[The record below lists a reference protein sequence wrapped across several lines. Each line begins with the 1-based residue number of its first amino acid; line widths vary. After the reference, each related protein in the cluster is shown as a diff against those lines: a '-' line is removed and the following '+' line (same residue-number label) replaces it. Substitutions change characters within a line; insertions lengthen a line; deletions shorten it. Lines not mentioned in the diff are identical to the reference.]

1 MKKKKRQ
8 CVHVLARFWD
18 VLLAGLT
25 ATAVA
30 LFVII
35 GAFAII
41 NQL

>member
-18 VLLAGLT
+18 VLLAVLT

-35 GAFAII
+35 GTFAII

>member
-18 VLLAGLT
+18 VLLAVLT
-25 ATAVA
+25 AVAVA

-41 NQL
+41 SQL